1 MTESSYLTGKTD
13 MKNSF
18 NFCLFFFIPEEAG
31 LSSNLR
37 QVTSAQQSHQLSSS
51 SSSSASSSS
60 RKSNSNFQTPN
71 YRRLADAPIS
81 GLATANTHVIME
93 RGYWFYWITPLFTL
107 EIHPASIEEG
117 KVSKITTG
125 SHSQKQKVVWW
136 LPGAGGRGK

>member
-18 NFCLFFFIPEEAG
+18 NFCLFFFIPEDAG

-37 QVTSAQQSHQLSSS
+37 QVTSAQQSHQLFSSS
-51 SSSSASSSS
+51 SSSSSSS

-71 YRRLADAPIS
+71 YRRLGDAPIS

-93 RGYWFYWITPLFTL
+93 RGYWFYWITALFTL

-117 KVSKITTG
+117 KFSKITTD